1 MAGRDS
7 RGRARGLEQAMRIG
21 FYGEMG
27 ERIGREV
34 EHLPAPGAT
43 TVAGLRRSLASAYPH
58 EAEALLSLRLKTFV
72 ADAQVD
78 DDASLAGVGQVE
90 FLPPLSGG

>member
-1 MAGRDS
+1 M
-7 RGRARGLEQAMRIG
+7 QIG

-34 EHLPAPGAT
+34 EHLPAPDAT

-58 EAEALLSLRLKTFV
+58 EAEALLSPRLKAFV
-72 ADAQVD
+72 ADAQVGD
-78 DDASLAGVGQVE
+78 EAGLAGVARVE